1 MHAGLPAHDAVSALA
16 LHLEY
21 GFLDA
26 AERTV
31 RLRYHLNTPT
41 PPFGESGVHAEEVG
55 GEDCGFVAA
64 GATPD
69 RGDGGFVVE
78 RVVWDEGGLDAL
90 EQRVDRRFQLRRF
103 GFGFLRHLG
112 VRRIDELAG
121 FRELV
126 LDLLEFVP
134 HLDQRLEMPQLPA
147 QRCHA
152 LLVPYGLRIGELSL
166 YLRGTLDG
174 VPEPVSE
181 TQLSELEPAVCLPYF

>member
-41 PPFGESGVHAEEVG
+41 PTLGESGVHAEEVG
-55 GEDCGFVAA
+55 GEDGRFVAA
-64 GATPD
+64 GTAPD
-69 RGDGGFVVE
+69 LDDGGPVVE
-78 RVVWDEGGLDAL
+78 GVVWDECGLYAL
-90 EQRVDRRFQLRRF
+90 EQLVDRRFQTRRF

-126 LDLLEFVP
+126 LDL
-134 HLDQRLEMPQLPA
+134 
-147 QRCHA
+147 
-152 LLVPYGLRIGELSL
+152 
-166 YLRGTLDG
+166 
-174 VPEPVSE
+174 
-181 TQLSELEPAVCLPYF
+181 